1 MQRYMQIVN
10 ISIKWS
16 VRISTFIAT
25 IYIKELLIRK
35 GLIASLDCKVYFFL
49 QSATD
54 SFNFAGCLHLQGVA
68 VSVNENFIITNIYSM
83 MFFLWSP

>member
-1 MQRYMQIVN
+1 MQIVN

-54 SFNFAGCLHLQGVA
+54 SFNFAGCLHLQGLFLQKDILT
-68 VSVNENFIITNIYSM
+68 VN
-83 MFFLWSP
+83 LWNWKNNSRVMQE